1 MIVFSRSKS
10 ENSLNRSSAACGRP
24 KNLRIGLNCLYA
36 SYLQILKVSCYL
48 DNVNFYGEIP
58 NYVSVLR
65 NCFSKTEMR
74 QFGASR
80 TDGLKESKKRI
91 LKPTTGYNNLLTQ
104 VRAQNDGN
112 LRKTERSTKVG
123 EHAGRSSKRSI

>member
-1 MIVFSRSKS
+1 MFQ
-10 ENSLNRSSAACGRP
+10 
-24 KNLRIGLNCLYA
+24 
-36 SYLQILKVSCYL
+36 LQIMIEKRTPDLLTPSTTFH
-48 DNVNFYGEIP
+48 D
-58 NYVSVLR
+58 VSVLR

-91 LKPTTGYNNLLTQ
+91 LKQTTGYNNLLTQ